1 LEEDAEMPLEAL
13 HRRNFAETESGQHAT
28 HAPGVDVAP
37 VRLGFECLQGGWAL
51 RLKILPSF
59 MV

>member
-1 LEEDAEMPLEAL
+1 MPLEAL